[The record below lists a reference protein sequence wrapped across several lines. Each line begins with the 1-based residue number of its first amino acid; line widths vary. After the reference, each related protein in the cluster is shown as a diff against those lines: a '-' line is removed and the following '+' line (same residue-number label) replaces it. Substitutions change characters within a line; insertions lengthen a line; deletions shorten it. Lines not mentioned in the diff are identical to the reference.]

1 MCPYVSTVL
10 QCVHFGEDSFP
21 HLWSRDR
28 EGNIFAMASCS
39 HLAWLSGV
47 SLQESHFSIT
57 SWQPCGLERKDC
69 AKGCPVVSTW
79 YRSCPTCMCACRSCM
94 CGGISLATLGLIV
107 SVLSLGANQEESSA
121 AATHEFLLKS
131 CLSVSRVETGT
142 PGGGGCVLV
151 RHVS

>member
-1 MCPYVSTVL
+1 
-10 QCVHFGEDSFP
+10 
-21 HLWSRDR
+21 
-28 EGNIFAMASCS
+28 
-39 HLAWLSGV
+39 
-47 SLQESHFSIT
+47 
-57 SWQPCGLERKDC
+57 
-69 AKGCPVVSTW
+69 
-79 YRSCPTCMCACRSCM
+79 M